1 MIDLQVA
8 LDAYLAAAVPVVDS
22 GGADTPVRDDEAV
35 SAALK
40 VLRGTLLIDGPS
52 GEDEHAERAARI
64 RAVLYDQ
71 HESEQARMLALVEAV
86 DPPPV
91 VRMRSVSTIHDAQP
105 APILSLSGR
114 GAWLSVGHVALV
126 SGEGGL
132 GKSSLVTSIAVDVA
146 SSPPGVSGA
155 DVFDG
160 PLTAGPGV
168 RDAGPFKLHNGGG
181 PVVLLSYE
189 DDPGTVADKAR
200 KYAHRAGVPLAGL
213 EDLQVLEID
222 DPVFGPVPTDS
233 GAELYNARPGRL
245 PAWRTLE
252 LAVARAKPRLLLID
266 PVTVSYCSDQS
277 NLSGVREYISALGK
291 LARRYSL
298 GVVLVAHSTK
308 DTRKRRNN
316 EDKDPFEPGL
326 VSGSAAWVD
335 AVRGV
340 ASLQWGEA
348 DAPGER
354 VIACPKANYGPARL
368 VRGLETV
375 RMEYGEIVGF
385 KGSGEW
391 RDPRGSGADTRG
403 GGSDGETRPG
413 FNKHG
418 VAK

>member
-1 MIDLQVA
+1 MIDLKALQVVT
-8 LDAYLAAAVPVVDS
+8 DAYLAAAVPVS
-22 GGADTPVRDDEAV
+22 YIGGSDTPVRDDEAA

-40 VLRGTLLIDGPS
+40 VLRGALAIGGPS
-52 GEDEHAERAARI
+52 GEDEHAQRAARI
-64 RAVLYDQ
+64 RAVLRG
-71 HESEQARMLALVEAV
+71 HESEEGLLLAMVEAV

-91 VRMRSVSTIHDAQP
+91 VRMRSVSTIHDARP

-200 KYAHRAGVPLAGL
+200 KYAHRAGFPLAGL

-222 DPVFGPVPTDS
+222 DPLFGPVPTDS

-252 LAVARAKPRLLLID
+252 LAVARARPRLLVID

-340 ASLQWGEA
+340 ASLQWGEP

-391 RDPRGSGADTRG
+391 RDARGAVVG
-403 GGSDGETRPG
+403 GTDGETRPG
-413 FNKHG
+413 FNKFG